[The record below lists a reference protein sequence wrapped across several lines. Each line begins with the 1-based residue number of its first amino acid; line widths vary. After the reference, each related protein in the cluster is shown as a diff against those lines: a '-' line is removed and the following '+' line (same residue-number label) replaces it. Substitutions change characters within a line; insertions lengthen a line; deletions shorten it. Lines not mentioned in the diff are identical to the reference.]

1 MGQGNREA
9 EQVKLTDGR
18 TIVEVPDHKAQK
30 FMDAMGLRP
39 VDVPQAEEAVVAP
52 KPRRGR
58 PPKKAS

>member
-1 MGQGNREA
+1 M
-9 EQVKLTDGR
+9 KLTDGR

-39 VDVPQAEEAVVAP
+39 VDVPQAEEVAETP